1 MPNQKPKTILLCPL
15 EYGLD
20 LFGGKWKC
28 RVLCVLGMNGP
39 MRFSALSRE
48 LDNIT
53 DATLNTVL
61 KEMVTEEMVCRIV
74 YDEQPLRVEY
84 SLTEKAQS
92 ALPILQNICGWSK
105 TYADVDTKN
114 VLSPCRSCIHL
125 CKTAEGTI

>member
-1 MPNQKPKTILLCPL
+1 
-15 EYGLD
+15 
-20 LFGGKWKC
+20 
-28 RVLCVLGMNGP
+28 

-114 VLSPCRSCIHL
+114 VLSPCRSYIHL